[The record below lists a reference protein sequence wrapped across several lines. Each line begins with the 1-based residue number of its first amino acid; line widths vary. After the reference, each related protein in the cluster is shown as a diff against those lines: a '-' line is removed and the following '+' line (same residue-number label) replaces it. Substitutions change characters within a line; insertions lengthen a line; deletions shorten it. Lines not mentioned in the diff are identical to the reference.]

1 MACVIPWVSV
11 AQKRR
16 MMVVGEVGSSVV
28 AYAHETHTWKGVV
41 QALDDTVGKGD
52 CCQVSLIPRTHIGGE
67 S

>member
-1 MACVIPWVSV
+1 MCDTLGISSTE
-11 AQKRR
+11 KEDDGC
-16 MMVVGEVGSSVV
+16 GEVGSSVV

-52 CCQVSLIPRTHIGGE
+52 CCQVNLIPRTHIGGE